1 MNPMCSFKDLLLS
14 KREKREKEEKG
25 KEDSNRIIQ
34 SPLLVYSN
42 AYLNEN
48 ETNLTKDI
56 RVLINRNTDKNINK
70 NTSNFYLC
78 CYTFGNSEKPLLK
91 YLLIKDKDINKD
103 FLSFPKIKVKTD
115 FKTDSN
121 AETFIL
127 RIKTQAE
134 ILFGFDSLNYKGFLS
149 SNSNDIHTNDIHLF
163 FEYFESKQNK
173 QNNNLLWASLH
184 EICNLQKMN
193 VFKNEDFH
201 EYSIS
206 QKTSEFFLQH
216 PFLIFNPQ

>member
-56 RVLINRNTDKNINK
+56 RVLINRNTTNTS

-91 YLLIKDKDINKD
+91 YLLIKDKDINED

-115 FKTDSN
+115 FKKDLN

-149 SNSNDIHTNDIHLF
+149 SNSNDIHSNDIHLF

-216 PFLIFNPQ
+216 PFLIFSPQ